1 MGTKKRDSKKKVGWI
16 NFDEWRFQ
24 KEWEA
29 NRLHLRLKIEQNERS
44 SKEKALQKDE
54 DKEHPK
60 DC

>member
-1 MGTKKRDSKKKVGWI
+1 MGTKKRDSKKKVDWI

-29 NRLHLRLKIEQNERS
+29 DRLHLRLKIEQNERS